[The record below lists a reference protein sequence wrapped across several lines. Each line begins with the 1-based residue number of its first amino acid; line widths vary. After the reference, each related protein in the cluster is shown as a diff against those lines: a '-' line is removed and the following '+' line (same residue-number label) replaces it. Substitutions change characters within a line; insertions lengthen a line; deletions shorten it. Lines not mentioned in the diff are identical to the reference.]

1 MSITGEKIA
10 GEKIVVVGGT
20 SGMGRAVAELAVAR
34 GATVVVVGRSAV
46 STAQVAAELGGGTV
60 GLACDI
66 TDPEAITAMALSVGE
81 LDHLVLSAAALS
93 YGPFLQ
99 MPVQDARSVL
109 DNKFWGYYLTVRAL
123 APRLSKAGSI
133 TLFSGVAAV
142 RPAPG
147 TAVVTAVNA
156 AIEGL
161 TRSLA
166 VELAPRRVNAVSPGV
181 VDTPGWGFMSE
192 EDRTQMLGQLA
203 QSLPVGRVGRPGDIA
218 ETVLELAA
226 NGFSTGEV
234 RTVDG
239 GARLV

>member
-1 MSITGEKIA
+1 MSITGK
-10 GEKIVVVGGT
+10 KIVVVGGT
-20 SGMGRAVAELAVAR
+20 SGIGRAVAELAAAR
-34 GATVVVVGRSAV
+34 GASVVVVGRDTDGAAQTAV
-46 STAQVAAELGGGTV
+46 QLGSGVLGV
-60 GLACDI
+60 ACDI
-66 TDPEAITAMALSVGE
+66 TDPEAVDTLAATVGD

-93 YGPFLQ
+93 YGPFLEL
-99 MPVQDARSVL
+99 PVSEARAVM

-123 APRLSKAGSI
+123 APRLSEAGSI

-181 VDTPGWGFMSE
+181 VDTPGWRFMSE
-192 EDRTQMLGQLA
+192 EDRTQMFGQLA